1 MVCLR
6 DDSLRGSQMCIVVG
20 PNIEKAIE
28 LIRRM
33 KHLFMDKLGIIVDS
47 KETVIEL
54 NGVRIEAYPSYHL
67 DATGSLTS
75 PRFILIDEGDFFRIG
90 PQKDARDVSD
100 TLPGQTHGL

>member
-1 MVCLR
+1 
-6 DDSLRGSQMCIVVG
+6 MCIVVG

-75 PRFILIDEGDFFRIG
+75 PRFILIG
-90 PQKDARDVSD
+90 PQKDARDESD